1 MSKNPTIVPFLLSS
15 CEYTKLW
22 LKLKN
27 READEELIN
36 LVNILI
42 QDHSNLLKVII
53 DDPRI
58 KIVWTDTLKQ
68 DGGHGKKNR
77 RNKKEWKWNR
87 TVKDRYKKR

>member
-1 MSKNPTIVPFLLSS
+1 MSKTPTIVPFLLSS

-53 DDPRI
+53 DDPRR

-68 DGGHGKKNR
+68 DGGHGKEK
-77 RNKKEWKWNR
+77 
-87 TVKDRYKKR
+87 

>member
-1 MSKNPTIVPFLLSS
+1 MSENPTIVPFLLSS

-42 QDHSNLLKVII
+42 QDHSSLLKVLI
-53 DDPRI
+53 DDPKI

-68 DGGHGKKNR
+68 DGGHGKEK
-77 RNKKEWKWNR
+77 
-87 TVKDRYKKR
+87 

>member
-1 MSKNPTIVPFLLSS
+1 MSENPTIVPFLLSS

-53 DDPRI
+53 DDPKI

-68 DGGHGKKNR
+68 DGGHGKEK
-77 RNKKEWKWNR
+77 
-87 TVKDRYKKR
+87 

>member
-53 DDPRI
+53 DDPKI

-68 DGGHGKKNR
+68 DGGHGKEKQ
-77 RNKKEWKWNR
+77 KK
-87 TVKDRYKKR
+87 

>member
-1 MSKNPTIVPFLLSS
+1 MSENPTIVPFLLSS

-42 QDHSNLLKVII
+42 QDHSSLLKVLI
-53 DDPRI
+53 DDPKI

-68 DGGHGKKNR
+68 DGGHGKEKQ
-77 RNKKEWKWNR
+77 KK
-87 TVKDRYKKR
+87 

>member
-42 QDHSNLLKVII
+42 QDHSSLLKVLI
-53 DDPRI
+53 DDPKI

-68 DGGHGKKNR
+68 DGGHGKEKQ
-77 RNKKEWKWNR
+77 KK
-87 TVKDRYKKR
+87 

>member
-1 MSKNPTIVPFLLSS
+1 MSENPTIVPFLLSS

-42 QDHSNLLKVII
+42 QDHSNLVKVII

-68 DGGHGKKNR
+68 DGGHGKEKQ
-77 RNKKEWKWNR
+77 KK
-87 TVKDRYKKR
+87 

>member
-22 LKLKN
+22 LKRKN

-68 DGGHGKKNR
+68 DGGHGKEK
-77 RNKKEWKWNR
+77 
-87 TVKDRYKKR
+87 

>member
-68 DGGHGKKNR
+68 DGGHGKEKQ
-77 RNKKEWKWNR
+77 KK
-87 TVKDRYKKR
+87 

>member
-1 MSKNPTIVPFLLSS
+1 MSENTAVVPFLLSRL
-15 CEYTKLW
+15 EYTKLW

-68 DGGHGKKNR
+68 DGGHGKEK
-77 RNKKEWKWNR
+77 
-87 TVKDRYKKR
+87 

>member
-1 MSKNPTIVPFLLSS
+1 MSENPTIVPFLLSS

-68 DGGHGKKNR
+68 DGGHGKEK
-77 RNKKEWKWNR
+77 
-87 TVKDRYKKR
+87 

>member
-53 DDPRI
+53 DDPKI

-68 DGGHGKKNR
+68 DGGHGKEK
-77 RNKKEWKWNR
+77 
-87 TVKDRYKKR
+87 

>member
-1 MSKNPTIVPFLLSS
+1 MSENPTIVPFLLSS

-36 LVNILI
+36 LVNSLVH
-42 QDHSNLLKVII
+42 DHSSLLKVLI
-53 DDPRI
+53 DDPKI

-68 DGGHGKKNR
+68 DGGHGKEKQ
-77 RNKKEWKWNR
+77 KK
-87 TVKDRYKKR
+87 

>member
-27 READEELIN
+27 READEELID
-36 LVNILI
+36 LVNSLVH
-42 QDHSNLLKVII
+42 DHSSLLKVLI
-53 DDPRI
+53 DDPKI

-68 DGGHGKKNR
+68 DGGHGKEK
-77 RNKKEWKWNR
+77 
-87 TVKDRYKKR
+87 

>member
-1 MSKNPTIVPFLLSS
+1 MSENPTIVPFLLSS

-68 DGGHGKKNR
+68 DGGHGKEKQ
-77 RNKKEWKWNR
+77 KK
-87 TVKDRYKKR
+87 

>member
-1 MSKNPTIVPFLLSS
+1 MSENPTIVPFLLSS

-53 DDPRI
+53 DDPKI
-58 KIVWTDTLKQ
+58 KIVWTATLKQ
-68 DGGHGKKNR
+68 DGGHGKEKQ
-77 RNKKEWKWNR
+77 KK
-87 TVKDRYKKR
+87 